1 MAEPQAQVIRVAPAT
16 VAAGTIL
23 FSPVLLLGAALL
35 WRGPDVQNGIAL
47 CAAYVAAIYW
57 WCAPTIELAPGR
69 LTYRTA
75 LRRATVDLAEVIEVA
90 IAAGPA
96 LELRRAGRAG
106 EPRAAGAEVLFVRPF
121 SRLALSA
128 VLHHIRASNPAVRLD
143 ALALAIRQA
152 SREVIARESGSARA
166 LVRFTVVLTVAI
178 AAAGL
183 GRLVLR

>member
-1 MAEPQAQVIRVAPAT
+1 MAEPQAQVIRVAPGT

-23 FSPVLLLGAALL
+23 FSPALLLGAALL
-35 WRGPDVQNGIAL
+35 WRGPEVREGIVL
-47 CAAYVAAIYW
+47 CAAYVAAICW

-96 LELRRAGRAG
+96 LELRCVGRAG
-106 EPRAAGAEVLFVRPF
+106 EPHPRGAEVLFVRPF

-128 VLHHIRASNPAVRLD
+128 VLHHIRTSNPAVRLD